1 MIEFHYPYDLN
12 MNLANI
18 QTELAKQVIREDV
31 TGNPDNIAGVDV
43 SFSKD
48 DRAVAAA
55 VIVDLKSMEIVE
67 KVTREVVL
75 SFPYIPGF
83 LGFREAEVMVKVLK
97 ELKTGFDV
105 IMVNGHGI
113 LHPRGFG
120 LASHVGLLMDI
131 PTIGLAKRLIAGN
144 YIKKDTSSFNRSKS
158 PVQMVVREKEIIGAY
173 MNRYYVSIG
182 HKITLK
188 TALELVKTASIYKTP
203 EPIRQAHILA
213 TKVFKDII
221 NGKSV

>member
-1 MIEFHYPYDLN
+1 
-12 MNLANI
+12 
-18 QTELAKQVIREDV
+18 
-31 TGNPDNIAGVDV
+31 
-43 SFSKD
+43 
-48 DRAVAAA
+48 
-55 VIVDLKSMEIVE
+55 
-67 KVTREVVL
+67 
-75 SFPYIPGF
+75 
-83 LGFREAEVMVKVLK
+83 MVKVLK

-120 LASHVGLLMDI
+120 LASHVGLLMDR

-144 YIKKDTSSFNRSKS
+144 YIKRDTSSFNMSKS
-158 PVQMVVREKEIIGAY
+158 PVQMVVREKEITGAY

-188 TALELVKTASIYKTP
+188 TALKLVKVASIYKTP
-203 EPIRQAHILA
+203 ESIRQAHILA

>member
-12 MNLANI
+12 INLANI
-18 QTELAKQVIREDV
+18 QTELTDKVIREDV
-31 TGNPDNIAGVDV
+31 TENQDKIAGVDV

-55 VIVDLKSMEIVE
+55 VILDLKSLKIDE

-83 LGFREAEVMVKVLK
+83 LGFRESEAMVRALK
-97 ELKTGFDV
+97 KLKSSFDV

-120 LASHVGLLMDI
+120 LASHVGLLMDM

-144 YIKKDTSSFNRSKS
+144 YIKRDISSFNRGKS
-158 PVQMVVREKEIIGAY
+158 PVQMVALEKEIIGAY
-173 MNRYYVSIG
+173 MNGYYVSIG

-188 TALELVKTASIYKTP
+188 TAVELVNETSVYKTP

-213 TKVFKDII
+213 TEVFKDIL